1 MSQVYHE
8 RRQSEMA
15 TTIVKLDWKGDPIY
29 SGEAVITNIGPEGDT
44 IKDDPDEIREYI
56 LNELGGVAIAAD
68 Y

>member
-1 MSQVYHE
+1 
-8 RRQSEMA
+8 MA

-29 SGEAVITNIGPEGDT
+29 SGEAVIMNIGPEGDT